1 MILLYLLV
9 LILSNSLVFNY
20 ESDPSSYSLL
30 LSKVRKD
37 VINSIL
43 SSLPNKK
50 NLNIFQMSEA
60 MIKYK
65 KENSLNEV
73 ESSYL
78 VYLWLGKNIMLDC
91 NADNTEYTEY
101 QFPINVYNNGKGNS
115 IGFAALF
122 YTFATNLDIK
132 VVPIQGKEKKLTET
146 NEVFKNVNST
156 WNAILIDNKYY
167 LIDSANG
174 AGYCNSNGFKREK
187 IDFFLELNL
196 NFLLEIIF
204 LMMING
210 NY

>member
-1 MILLYLLV
+1 MILLYLIV

-20 ESDPSSYSLL
+20 EPDPSSYSLL
-30 LSKVRKD
+30 LPKVRKD

-73 ESSYL
+73 ESTYL
-78 VYLWLGKNIMLDC
+78 VYLWLGQNIMLDC
-91 NADNTEYTEY
+91 DADNTGY
-101 QFPINVYNNGKGNS
+101 QFPINVFDNEKGNN

-122 YTFATNLDIK
+122 YTFATILDIK
-132 VVPIQGKEKKLTET
+132 VVPIQGKEKKLTGT
-146 NEVFKNVNST
+146 NEVFKTVNST
-156 WNAILIDNKYY
+156 WNAILIDNNYY

-174 AGYCNSNGFKREK
+174 AGYCNNNIFKRKK
-187 IDFFLELNL
+187 IDFFFWN
-196 NFLLEIIF
+196 
-204 LMMING
+204 
-210 NY
+210 